1 MKLEF
6 DKTYFIHKVIFY
18 NRLYN
23 NWYDPSNWCVRNE
36 ANFKSCN
43 DGNKNVDVS
52 VYQGEAKQNSCGTL
66 QITYGLEQSDQINS
80 LICNTEGDT
89 VKLSKTTGHLSV
101 FEVAVAG
108 KGMQLLIS
116 YTK

>member
-89 VKLSKTTGHLSV
+89 VKLSKTTGYLSV
-101 FEVAVAG
+101 FEVAVTG
-108 KGMQLLIS
+108 KSMQLLIS